1 MFNMSDRGI
10 CPRTMSCDSQ
20 VVCIDSK
27 EKDHKSASFNIGAG
41 PLTGFT
47 RLPFSPAAT
56 VWLLLVTIVLISC
69 GKKEEVGKT
78 TTTPKIE
85 TIGLHKEL
93 FSTELSVP
101 GELVSYQQVDLYA
114 RETSFVKKLYVDVG
128 SEVKEGDLLISL
140 EAPEISSRLSGAEA
154 RFKSQEAVY
163 TASKATYDR
172 LLETSKTP
180 GTVSQ
185 NDLDQAKAR
194 MNADLAQ
201 LESAKASFR
210 EVGDTRRYLEI
221 RAPFNG
227 VISARNVNLGAYVG
241 PTGKGS
247 EFPLFTLQEQRRL
260 RLVVSVPEA
269 YTSFFKQGDSV
280 QFRVKARSTEV
291 FPAMIKRHAGALDTR
306 LRSERVEMD
315 VVNGDG
321 KLLPGMIA
329 EVTIPLK
336 ATDST
341 FVVPN
346 SAVVNAAEGIFV
358 LRVQGDT
365 VNWVTVRQGRSMKG
379 KTEIFGQLQK
389 GDELVKVATEE
400 VRRGSKVR

>member
-1 MFNMSDRGI
+1 MGA
-10 CPRTMSCDSQ
+10 
-20 VVCIDSK
+20 DSK
-27 EKDHKSASFNIGAG
+27 FERFSGQYLQTRKMFVARFIAGGIIGMRSAVIALMILASAC
-41 PLTGFT
+41 
-47 RLPFSPAAT
+47 S
-56 VWLLLVTIVLISC
+56 
-69 GKKEEVGKT
+69 KKEE
-78 TTTPKIE
+78 PKKVSSVPRLE
-85 TIGLHKEL
+85 TFSLAKEL

-101 GELVSYQQVDLYA
+101 GELISYQQVDLYA

-128 SEVKEGDLLISL
+128 SEVKEGELLVSL
-140 EAPEISSRLSGAEA
+140 EAPEITSRLSGAES
-154 RFKSQEAVY
+154 RYKSQEAVY

-185 NDLDQAKAR
+185 NDLDQARAR

-221 RAPFNG
+221 RAPFSG

-269 YTSFFKQGDSV
+269 YTAYFQRGDTV
-280 QFRVKARSTEV
+280 TFRVKARSTEV
-291 FPAMIKRHAGALDTR
+291 FTATIKRHAGALDVK

-315 VVNGDG
+315 VDNQGG

-329 EVTIPLK
+329 EVGIPLK
-336 ATDST
+336 AMEST

-346 SAVVNAAEGIFV
+346 SAVVNGAEGIFV
-358 LRVQGDT
+358 QRVQGDT
-365 VNWVTVRQGRSMKG
+365 VNWVPVRTGRSMLG
-379 KTEIFGQLQK
+379 RTEVFGDLHV
-389 GDELVKVATEE
+389 GDELVKAASEE
-400 VRRGSKVR
+400 VRRGSRAR

>member
-1 MFNMSDRGI
+1 MNERNKGNCKAYINSVAG
-10 CPRTMSCDSQ
+10 SC
-20 VVCIDSK
+20 
-27 EKDHKSASFNIGAG
+27 N
-41 PLTGFT
+41 
-47 RLPFSPAAT
+47 RAAT
-56 VWLLLVTIVLISC
+56 TSPGSWLPGRVAAMWLVITVIPMACS
-69 GKKEEVGKT
+69 KKEEAPQGNA
-78 TTTPKIE
+78 TPKLE
-85 TIGLHKEL
+85 TFNLRKEL
-93 FSTELSVP
+93 FTTELSVP
-101 GELVSYQQVDLYA
+101 GELISYQQVDLYA

-128 SEVKEGDLLISL
+128 SEVKQGDLLVSM
-140 EAPEISSRLSGAEA
+140 EAPEITSRLSGAES
-154 RFKSQEAVY
+154 RYKSQEAVY

-201 LESAKASFR
+201 LESAKASYQ

-221 RAPFNG
+221 RAPFAG
-227 VISARNVNLGAYVG
+227 VISARNVNPGAYVG

-269 YTSFFKQGDSV
+269 YTSYFKEGDSV
-280 QFRVKARSTEV
+280 QFRVKARATQV
-291 FPAMIKRHAGALDTR
+291 FQATIKRHAGALDTR

-315 VVNGDG
+315 VDNATTG
-321 KLLPGMIA
+321 LLPGMIA
-329 EVTIPLK
+329 EVSIPLK

-341 FVVPN
+341 FVVPVT
-346 SAVVNAAEGIFV
+346 SIVNAAEGVFV

-365 VNWVTVRQGRSMKG
+365 VNWVNVRPGRTMNGRS
-379 KTEIFGQLQK
+379 EIFGDLRI
-389 GDELVKVATEE
+389 GDELIHAASEE
-400 VRRGSKVR
+400 VRKGSRVR